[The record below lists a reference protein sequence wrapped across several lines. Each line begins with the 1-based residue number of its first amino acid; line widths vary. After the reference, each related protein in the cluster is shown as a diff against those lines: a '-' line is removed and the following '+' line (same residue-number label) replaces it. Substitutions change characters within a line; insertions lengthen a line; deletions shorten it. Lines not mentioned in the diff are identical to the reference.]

1 MKSLISL
8 SLQFLILTSA
18 LTFSTNLYSQSEFPF
33 KIQKIESLD
42 EIIDLNSN
50 PKSSNSNPFYITE
63 ENISPEN
70 FQPNL
75 NLESINKVKWSI
87 YNAPGNLNS
96 KTITPTNGEL
106 FRVVKWVELPKTWK
120 SPHFS
125 IRLGVISDK
134 DKVYWNG
141 TLIGSTGDFQ
151 SNDPQAYDKIRV
163 YKIPTNLLIPGK
175 LNSLFLEIKPFFDGD
190 SGINQDRLEIGP
202 SEMIEGTFL
211 RDEYVKILLLM
222 VYLTVGLYFLFL
234 FIRRRKEF
242 ENLFF
247 ALFTFCLV
255 IYQFFRNQ
263 IKYDLNLS
271 FHVMKTI
278 EYLVLMAM
286 VPMMLHFLRIY
297 FNKSYNWFY
306 KIADSIIALS
316 FIAILVSQDVKLYN
330 LININV
336 VQPVWIVY
344 IIGLFYILISKSIK
358 KDLDAILML
367 IGFIALIAA
376 AILDILSTRNMIV
389 FPRMS
394 GYAFM
399 TLILSI
405 ATILANRFVRLNSQV
420 EELNANLE
428 QKVVQRTEELNHTLG
443 EVQKLKVQQDG
454 DYFLTSLLLN
464 PLVTN
469 SAKSENVDVKFFTK
483 QKKTFEFKNKIHE
496 IGGDISISSNIELK
510 GKKFT
515 VFINGDAMGK
525 SIQGAGGALVLGVVF
540 NAVLARSNAE
550 SNKNKHPESWIK
562 ETFIDLQR
570 IFESFNGSMLVS
582 IVLGLIEENSG
593 FMYYINAEHPWTVLH
608 RDGKSSFLENELALR
623 KLGFPENDSLFYVKT
638 FQLRNGDILFSGSD
652 GRDDLLLGHD
662 SEGRRII
669 NEDEAV
675 FLKIVEESD
684 ANMSKIVEKIE
695 AFGEYTD
702 DVTLVRI
709 EYIND
714 NEDSIDTFNH
724 ETKPLFEKG
733 KDLVRQG
740 KLEDSIPY
748 LEDSILKEAGSLD
761 ATTSL
766 LGQTFFKLKNWNKA
780 LTYLLES
787 LESKPSHTELLFY
800 ASYSA
805 KMVHNYKLSAECGE
819 RCYLRDPNNIKNL
832 INLADIYKKLD
843 QPSKSLHLIEKVLII
858 EPNNRNALKLK
869 ELLSQRV
876 N

>member
-1 MKSLISL
+1 MKSLISP
-8 SLQFLILTSA
+8 SLQIFFF
-18 LTFSTNLYSQSEFPF
+18 TFTLSFSSNLYSQSDIPF

-42 EIIDLNSN
+42 EIIDINSN
-50 PKSSNSNPFYITE
+50 PSTSNNPFYITE
-63 ENISPEN
+63 EFISPEN
-70 FQPNL
+70 FQTNF
-75 NLESINKVKWSI
+75 NWDKINKVKWAI
-87 YNAPGNLNS
+87 YDAPGNLNS
-96 KTITPTNGEL
+96 KTITPNNGGL
-106 FRVVKWVELPKTWK
+106 FRVVKWIELPETWK
-120 SPHFS
+120 SPHIS

-141 TLIGSTGDFQ
+141 KLIGETGDFK
-151 SNDPQAYDKIRV
+151 SNNAQAYDKIRI
-163 YKIPTNLLIPGK
+163 YKIPTNQLISGK
-175 LNSLFLEIKPFFDGD
+175 LNSLFIEIKPFFDGD

-202 SEMIEGTFL
+202 SEMIEGSFL
-211 RDEYVKILLLM
+211 RDEYIKILLLM
-222 VYLTVGLYFLFL
+222 IYLTVGSYFFFL
-234 FIRRRKEF
+234 FIRRRKDS

-255 IYQFFRNQ
+255 VYQFFRNQ

-271 FHVMKTI
+271 FHIMKTI

-286 VPMMLHFLRIY
+286 IPMMLHFLRTY

-306 KIADSIIALS
+306 KIADTIIGLS
-316 FIAILVSQDVKLYN
+316 FIAILVSQDVKFYN
-330 LININV
+330 ILNINV

-367 IGFIALIAA
+367 IGFIALITA
-376 AILDILSTRNMIV
+376 AILDVLSTRNIIV

-405 ATILANRFVRLNSQV
+405 ATILANRFVRLNSEV
-420 EELNANLE
+420 EELNSNLE
-428 QKVVQRTEELNHTLG
+428 QKVAQRTEELNHTLD

-469 SAKSENVDVKFFTK
+469 SASSKNIDIKFFTK
-483 QKKTFEFKNKIHE
+483 QKKTFEFKGKIHE

-510 GKKFT
+510 GKKFM

-593 FMYYINAEHPWTVLH
+593 FMYYINAEHPWTVLY
-608 RDGKSSFLENELALR
+608 RDGKSSFLENELVLR

-662 SEGRRII
+662 AEGRRII
-669 NEDEAV
+669 NEDEVV
-675 FLKIVEESD
+675 FLRIVEESQ
-684 ANMSKIVEKIE
+684 ANLEKVVERIE
-695 AFGEYTD
+695 SFGDYTD

-709 EYIND
+709 EYLND
-714 NEDSIDTFNH
+714 DENSTESLFH
-724 ETKPLFEKG
+724 ESKPLFEKG

-748 LEDSILKEAGSLD
+748 LEDSISQESGSLD
-761 ATTSL
+761 TTTSL

-819 RCYLRDPNNIKNL
+819 RCYLRDPTNVKNL
-832 INLADIYKKLD
+832 INLADVYKKLE
-843 QPSKSLHLIEKVLII
+843 QPSKSLHLIEKVLVI
-858 EPNNRNALKLK
+858 EPSNRNAIKLK
-869 ELLSQRV
+869 EILSQRI